1 MRKEG
6 IAMNILFVCS
16 GNTCRSA
23 MAEGIAKQIIQS
35 DPKRY
40 RQIRVA
46 SAGTYTADGESAS
59 LLAKEVASKHGV
71 DLEHFASRQVTPALL
86 AEADLVLAMT
96 TSHKKLLN
104 TLAPQAMD
112 KIFLLKEYEYG
123 EDVNG
128 LNIRLGQLFEQYTA
142 ARENFVKGHQ
152 AEMAK
157 LDELSEKDPAAAE
170 ALFSQLNGE
179 LTESLKA
186 MDGEINTIHEKLQKM
201 EIADPF
207 GGDKAEY
214 EACYI
219 ELAASIAAV
228 FERLTQDKV

>member
-71 DLEHFASRQVTPALL
+71 DLEHFASKPQKAAQYFGAAGYGQNFS
-86 AEADLVLAMT
+86 AER
-96 TSHKKLLN
+96 
-104 TLAPQAMD
+104 
-112 KIFLLKEYEYG
+112 
-123 EDVNG
+123 
-128 LNIRLGQLFEQYTA
+128 IRI
-142 ARENFVKGHQ
+142 R
-152 AEMAK
+152 
-157 LDELSEKDPAAAE
+157 
-170 ALFSQLNGE
+170 
-179 LTESLKA
+179 
-186 MDGEINTIHEKLQKM
+186 
-201 EIADPF
+201 
-207 GGDKAEY
+207 
-214 EACYI
+214 
-219 ELAASIAAV
+219 
-228 FERLTQDKV
+228 